1 VKELT
6 ERQRQVLDFI
16 RTVGE
21 RHGVPPTAREIGE
34 KFGFSPQQMSDEL
47 KAIGAEWRAA
57 TVRRSDEAKA
67 RELAKLDNLEREY
80 WEAWQRSREQAKKT
94 KQNADPWFL
103 EGIERCIGIRCELR
117 GLLAPKRTLPH
128 SSRRR

>member
-1 VKELT
+1 M
-6 ERQRQVLDFI
+6 ERRG
-16 RTVGE
+16 RTREQIVRDRVE
-21 RHGVPPTAREIGE
+21 IARLYLEGWPQWQIGE

-47 KAIGAEWRAA
+47 KAIRSEWRAA
-57 TVRRSDEAKA
+57 AVRSLDEAKA

-80 WEAWQRSREQAKKT
+80 WEAWQQSREQAKKT

-117 GLLAPKRTLPH
+117 GLLAPKRTPPH
-128 SSRRR
+128 AARRR